1 MKISYTSNRLLIFI
15 IFTACLCLF
24 FAIQKKIHDN
34 DSSLSDLKL
43 DKLPNEDEV
52 LKLFQHW
59 KNHHERVYNDL
70 DVMANKFE
78 IFVSNLKYIVETNA
92 KRESTESSLLGLTD
106 FADLSFME
114 FKETYL
120 TMTPDTVDI
129 VNDYD
134 NDEKKKLQDL
144 SVKEVLDCT
153 PEPNNCSGGS
163 SFDAFNWVIGNKG
176 LALESDYASYKPVKG
191 VCKSKESRNS
201 PISAIHS
208 FQHVAQSDEALLCA
222 IVNQPITLYFY
233 VTKDFQHYHNKI
245 YEGPNCPV
253 DSTDVTHAMLIV
265 GYGSV
270 EEGKDYW
277 IVKNT
282 WGKRWGRT
290 GYALVRRNTKK
301 KYGVCGINAWASFPV
316 KND

>member
-1 MKISYTSNRLLIFI
+1 
-15 IFTACLCLF
+15 
-24 FAIQKKIHDN
+24 
-34 DSSLSDLKL
+34 
-43 DKLPNEDEV
+43 
-52 LKLFQHW
+52 
-59 KNHHERVYNDL
+59 
-70 DVMANKFE
+70 
-78 IFVSNLKYIVETNA
+78 
-92 KRESTESSLLGLTD
+92 
-106 FADLSFME
+106 
-114 FKETYL
+114 
-120 TMTPDTVDI
+120 MTPDTVDI

-134 NDEKKKLQDL
+134 NDEVTCSNPPSYLDWRKEGAVTSVKKQRTCGSCWAFAAVGAIEGIVAIKKKKLQDL

-253 DSTDVTHAMLIV
+253 DSTDLRRKFILLKLPIILPL
-265 GYGSV
+265 
-270 EEGKDYW
+270 EETSPSDMDHPYKLDQH
-277 IVKNT
+277 IK
-282 WGKRWGRT
+282 
-290 GYALVRRNTKK
+290 L
-301 KYGVCGINAWASFPV
+301 
-316 KND
+316 